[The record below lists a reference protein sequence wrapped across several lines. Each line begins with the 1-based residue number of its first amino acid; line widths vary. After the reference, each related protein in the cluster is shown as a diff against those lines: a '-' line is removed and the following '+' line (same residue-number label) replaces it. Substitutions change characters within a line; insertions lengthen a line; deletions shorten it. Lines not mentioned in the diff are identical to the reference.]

1 MLYGDLLAVYGVG
14 GSDVGFSAEMCGHL
28 MAKQIEVDPVIGGT
42 AYGAA
47 QHGFIEATGGGQILN
62 GEGDVKGSD

>member
-1 MLYGDLLAVYGVG
+1 MRYD
-14 GSDVGFSAEMCGHL
+14 L
-28 MAKQIEVDPVIGGT
+28 MAKQIEVDPVIGGA